1 MKENRISDQNYLIGV
16 GRSGFSSV
24 SVNSNGFF
32 ENAMKRLY
40 PIGVKLYSEN
50 GYSDFRFTNYTNYAI
65 DEYIEQ
71 FVVLNETFKYSQKTA
86 GLQTISNMINH
97 LCKTNTD
104 MPNAIKFVMTSNY
117 RGLLQY
123 DGQAIPINSNLTI
136 NSLTGFEY
144 FVDSTITET
153 YLEKIQYL
161 YGPI

>member
-1 MKENRISDQNYLIGV
+1 MKENRISDYNYLIGV

-104 MPNAIKFVMTSNY
+104 MQM
-117 RGLLQY
+117 L
-123 DGQAIPINSNLTI
+123 
-136 NSLTGFEY
+136 
-144 FVDSTITET
+144 
-153 YLEKIQYL
+153 
-161 YGPI
+161 